1 MNQELPD
8 LYRSELPIKE
18 FVTKRLIG
26 IDLDSSV
33 QEAAKK
39 MVELNISSLAVLED
53 DEIVG
58 FFTDGDIKRKVVA
71 EGLSP
76 EIPVKDIMETDLITA
91 DIGTSVGDVF
101 EIMSK
106 KDVKHILVTEGEPIV
121 GILTFSDLIDIDRQS
136 LDTYISR
143 E

>member
-1 MNQELPD
+1 MNHELPD
-8 LYRSELPIKE
+8 LYESELPIKE

-26 IDLDSSV
+26 IKSVSPV

-76 EIPVKDIMETDLITA
+76 DIPVEEIMETDLITA
-91 DIGTSVGDVF
+91 DIGTSVGEVF

-106 KDVKHILVTEGEPIV
+106 KDIKHILVTDGEQIV
-121 GILTFSDLIDIDRQS
+121 GILTFSDLIDLDRRS
-136 LDTYISR
+136 LDTFISR